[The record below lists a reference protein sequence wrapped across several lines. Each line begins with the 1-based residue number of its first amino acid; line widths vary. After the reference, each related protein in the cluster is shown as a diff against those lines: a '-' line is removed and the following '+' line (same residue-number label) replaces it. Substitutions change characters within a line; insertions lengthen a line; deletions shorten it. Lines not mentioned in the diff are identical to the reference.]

1 MKANFVA
8 TILTLG
14 LMQLLH
20 TAQAFIVNVDA
31 HNEECFFE
39 KIEAGTKFSKNSRE
53 RIHSYINRNH
63 RSLKCFIF

>member
-39 KIEAGTKFSKNSRE
+39 KIEAGTKFSKN
-53 RIHSYINRNH
+53 I
-63 RSLKCFIF
+63 